1 MQNLFCLLHY
11 CMASFVVAILPLNT
25 DALKF
30 FLFLLENKALTHGRI
45 VVVANVKVV
54 ACPALNIN
62 II

>member
-1 MQNLFCLLHY
+1 
-11 CMASFVVAILPLNT
+11 MASFVVAILPLNT

-54 ACPALNIN
+54 ACPALNIL
-62 II
+62 I